1 MLSADQVA
9 TYRRD
14 GYVVADGAVSAQ
26 SLARLRDALD
36 GWTEEAARRGA
47 NFGEIADGRARR
59 MARLEGGAV
68 ELPPPYRNASFFE
81 VQTRSEDK
89 A

>member
-14 GYVVADGAVSAQ
+14 GYVAADGAVA
-26 SLARLRDALD
+26 
-36 GWTEEAARRGA
+36 
-47 NFGEIADGRARR
+47 
-59 MARLEGGAV
+59 
-68 ELPPPYRNASFFE
+68 LPPPYRNASFFE
-81 VQTRSEDK
+81 VQKQSEDE